1 MCQGR
6 AKSLDLLGII
16 DQLIEFCMP
25 GTLIAIGLCVMAHF
39 GTTRG
44 IYIRAECDLTGVQ
57 FELIGLVFIIRIFD
71 IKLFTTTERAFHNS
85 IPNKTTIGFILFG

>member
-25 GTLIAIGLCVMAHF
+25 GTPIAIGLCVMAHF

-57 FELIGLVFIIRIFD
+57 FELIGLVFIIRILE
-71 IKLFTTTERAFHNS
+71 IKLFTTAKRAFHVNTPHKRMPKVS
-85 IPNKTTIGFILFG
+85 

>member
-1 MCQGR
+1 
-6 AKSLDLLGII
+6 
-16 DQLIEFCMP
+16 
-25 GTLIAIGLCVMAHF
+25 MAHF

-71 IKLFTTTERAFHNS
+71 IKLFATTERAFHNS
-85 IPNKTTIGFILFG
+85 IPNNTFISLTFLDKDISRPDNIPDILGMLSAIGLGCLEA